1 MQRLFRIAMVVP
13 FLLIAGPSESRAEG
27 PFNGEW
33 SGSAAAA
40 GGRCRPAVVTLTVS
54 GKAVTGEARF
64 ESESLGIHGTVRE
77 DGGFGATIGFQHLVG
92 KFTDNAFEGTF
103 NIFNCTWKMSLTRT
117 R

>member
-1 MQRLFRIAMVVP
+1 MQRLFVIALVVP
-13 FLLIAGPSESRAEG
+13 FLLVGRPGDGRAGG
-27 PFNGEW
+27 PFDGEW

-40 GGRCRPAVVTLTVS
+40 GGRCRQAVVTLTVS

-64 ESESLGIHGTVRE
+64 ESEPLSIHGTVRE
-77 DGGFGATIGFQHLVG
+77 DGGFGATIGFQPLVG
-92 KFTDNAFEGTF
+92 KFADNAFEGTF